1 VVFPNKGKLN
11 NERND
16 YAYCYGDFSVKTV
29 EWCGQQENKNIVSLW
44 VVGSYKASTLC
55 AMSELGRW
63 YLERRMLEP

>member
-29 EWCGQQENKNIVSLW
+29 DGV
-44 VVGSYKASTLC
+44 ASK
-55 AMSELGRW
+55 RIKI
-63 YLERRMLEP
+63 